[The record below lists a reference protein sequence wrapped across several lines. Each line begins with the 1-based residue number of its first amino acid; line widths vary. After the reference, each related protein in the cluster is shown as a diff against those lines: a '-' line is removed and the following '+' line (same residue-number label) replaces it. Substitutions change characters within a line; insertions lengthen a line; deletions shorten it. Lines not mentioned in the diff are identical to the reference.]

1 MLGQTESTPGGA
13 GTRAGGDGGL
23 PGSLEQVVGLLPA
36 RVWFAVG
43 LLAVGVVLYFL
54 VRRLAAD
61 ALERLGVSDV
71 IEGTAFE
78 RTARDLG
85 TSTVGLIARLG
96 ALFAFGI
103 VAIAALTVAE
113 VDFTDPF
120 WSSVAAF
127 LPQLFLA
134 TLVLIVGIVIGDKVE
149 VLVVERLAGLKLPQ
163 VGVVPIAAK
172 YSVVYVAAL
181 VALSQLGV
189 ATLALVVLLA
199 AYLLALIVFAAIAS
213 YGLISSSAAGAYLV
227 LNQPY
232 SIGDEIRVGEVQG
245 IVQEVDLFVT
255 HVDSGTEEHIIP
267 NSRVLNEGVVRVRS

>member
-1 MLGQTESTPGGA
+1 MQGQTATPGEPGA
-13 GTRAGGDGGL
+13 GGL
-23 PGSLEQVVGLLPA
+23 PESIRE
-36 RVWFAVG
+36 AVG
-43 LLAVGVVLYFL
+43 LVPTRVWLAAGLVVLGAIVYFL

-61 ALERLGVSDV
+61 TLERVGVDAV

-85 TSTVGLIARLG
+85 TSTVGLVARLA
-96 ALFAFGI
+96 ALFAFG
-103 VAIAALTVAE
+103 VVVIAALTVAE

-120 WSSVAAF
+120 WSGVAAF

-134 TLVLIVGIVIGDKVE
+134 TLVLIVGVVVGDKVE
-149 VLVVERLAGLKLPQ
+149 VLVAERLAGLKLPQ
-163 VGVVPIAAK
+163 VGVVPVAAK

-199 AYLLALIVFAAIAS
+199 AYLLALIVFTAIAS

-232 SIGDEIRVGEVQG
+232 GIGDEIRVGEVQG

-255 HVDSGTEEHIIP
+255 HVDAGSEEHIIP
-267 NSRVLNEGVVRVRS
+267 NSRVLSEGVVRVRS

>member
-1 MLGQTESTPGGA
+1 MQDQTGSTPGGA
-13 GTRAGGDGGL
+13 GGGDGV
-23 PGSLEQVVGLLPA
+23 PDSLAEVVGLLPT
-36 RVWFAVG
+36 RVWVAVG
-43 LLAVGVVLYFL
+43 LVVVGAVVYFV

-85 TSTVGLIARLG
+85 TSTVGLVARLA
-96 ALFAFGI
+96 ALFAFGL
-103 VAIAALTVAE
+103 VVIAALTVAK

-149 VLVVERLAGLKLPQ
+149 VLVAERLAGLKLPQ

-267 NSRVLNEGVVRVRS
+267 NSRVLNEGVVRVRSSSS